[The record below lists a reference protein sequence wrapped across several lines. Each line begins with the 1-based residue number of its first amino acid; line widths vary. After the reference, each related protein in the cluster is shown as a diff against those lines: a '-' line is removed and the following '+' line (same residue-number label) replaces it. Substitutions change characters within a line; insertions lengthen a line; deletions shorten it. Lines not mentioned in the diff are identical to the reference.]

1 LQLIYDIKIIKL
13 LNSNSQLKTTPFSN
27 LKLLNTIMSKTEND
41 ESIGPE
47 FGQKCQQHF
56 TVTVG
61 SSIMNITH
69 TLK

>member
-1 LQLIYDIKIIKL
+1 M
-13 LNSNSQLKTTPFSN
+13 KTTPFSN
-27 LKLLNTIMSKTEND
+27 FKLLNTIMSKTEND

-47 FGQKCQQHF
+47 FGQKCQQQKTMSPFIAVLHF

-61 SSIMNITH
+61 SSIMNKTH